1 MRLQRTRSRSVLMT
15 AAMALW
21 LVATSLSPVVAISN
35 GSHIELQNG
44 PPPLIGVDIALRA
57 ASGDPIKAALYNGS
71 GDRVRLEGI
80 PIELEIAGK
89 SGCITDNLAQ
99 TDYEGVASFSEAKVT
114 CPGFRHRLV
123 AVASDRPSKNSGHF
137 ATSEPSAPFDA
148 LPAHPCTSSGCD
160 APDAQGKTRARVT
173 ADGGRYVLLDVGGS
187 GLDCGGYAE
196 SSEIINFL
204 VTEAD
209 GRTTVRITLDDPS
222 KPSNKFEVCF
232 SSPESTFT
240 DKSGDT
246 VAPGDAGLLP
256 SCPETIGE
264 NTGTCVV
271 DKFRSSGDQV
281 VIISV
286 RPGDPR
292 TII

>member
-1 MRLQRTRSRSVLMT
+1 
-15 AAMALW
+15 MALW

-35 GSHIELQNG
+35 GSHIGLQNG
-44 PPPLIGVDIALRA
+44 PPPLVGVGIALRA
-57 ASGDPIKAALYNGS
+57 ASGNPIKAALYNGS

-80 PIELEIAGK
+80 PIKLEIAGK
-89 SGCITDNLAQ
+89 SGCIADNAAKTD
-99 TDYEGVASFSEAKVT
+99 DGGVASFSEAKVI
-114 CPGFRHRLV
+114 CPGFRYRLV
-123 AVASDRPSKNSGHF
+123 AIANDRASKNSGHF
-137 ATSEPSAPFDA
+137 ATSEPSPLFDA
-148 LPAHPCTSSGCD
+148 LPAFPCTPSGCD
-160 APDAQGKTRARVT
+160 KPDVQGKTQARVT
-173 ADGGRYVLLDVGGS
+173 ADGGKYVLLDVGGS

-196 SSEIINFL
+196 SSEIVNFL

-209 GRTTVRITLDDPS
+209 GRTTVRITLDDPG

-232 SSPESTFT
+232 SSPESSFT
-240 DKSGDT
+240 DKSGAT
-246 VAPGDAGLLP
+246 VGPGDAGLLP
-256 SCPETIGE
+256 DCPATIGE
-264 NTGTCVV
+264 DTGTCVV